1 MKKNPQRL
9 RAIVAAV
16 LVLFV
21 LLVDQIIKFE
31 VKTNMSLYER
41 IDVTDWCKLLF
52 IENRGMAFGMDFIG
66 TMFLTL
72 FRVAAIVLFTFILVR
87 VVRKKAPIG
96 LIVCFALVVA
106 GAAGNI
112 IDNCFYGLVYTESVP
127 CGAPAQLVPWGEGY
141 SSFLSGKVVDMFYF
155 PLFRWPS
162 WVPLIG
168 GDVFFGAIFN
178 FADAAISCGAIA
190 ILLFYRQYFTVDY
203 LLRRSKA
210 ERESDRKI

>member
-1 MKKNPQRL
+1 MKKNPLRL
-9 RAIVAAV
+9 RVIVAAA
-16 LVLFV
+16 LVLLI
-21 LLVDQIIKFE
+21 LLADQIIKFG
-31 VKTNMSLYER
+31 VKTNMALYER

-72 FRVAAIVLFTFILVR
+72 FRVAAIVLFSFILVR
-87 VVRKKAPIG
+87 IVRKKAPVG

-112 IDNCFYGLVYTESVP
+112 IDNCFYGLIYSESVP
-127 CGAPAQLVPWGEGY
+127 GGAPAQLVPWGEGY

-190 ILLFYRQYFTVDY
+190 ILLFYRRYFTADY
-203 LLRRSKA
+203 LLRRSRAGKA
-210 ERESDRKI
+210 TGRKP